1 MSNLA
6 TWCEILRVGTFAKR
20 CSSFIHPLDRHS
32 LRDPT
37 WDLLKL
43 HMQPLIAMKA
53 VSSFVG
59 FVDPSINLKIHC
71 PVKLFYL
78 NYTLRSETPFSRKI
92 EGDPANSI
100 AEQMI
105 RLNKPTKH
113 ARTLHRQIRSPNYL
127 PQTLTT
133 FVPPK
138 LSVALSCYFPELFS
152 TLSRT
157 QILFALLLR

>member
-1 MSNLA
+1 M
-6 TWCEILRVGTFAKR
+6 
-20 CSSFIHPLDRHS
+20 
-32 LRDPT
+32 
-37 WDLLKL
+37 
-43 HMQPLIAMKA
+43 
-53 VSSFVG
+53 
-59 FVDPSINLKIHC
+59 
-71 PVKLFYL
+71 KLFYL

-152 TLSRT
+152 TLPARKSFLPCSYAK
-157 QILFALLLR
+157 ILPGNKTVFAFVDGR